1 MSRRIAFDQLPAIFD
16 EYIAGHAKAASW
28 WTLPEADV
36 ADLPHI
42 LIVDDSR
49 VVRVKLIHHLKDHY
63 DVREESDGEAA
74 WQTLVVDH

>member
-1 MSRRIAFDQLPAIFD
+1 M
-16 EYIAGHAKAASW
+16 
-28 WTLPEADV
+28 AD
-36 ADLPHI
+36 PHI

-74 WQTLVVDH
+74 WQTLVVDHRSRR